1 MRDAVKLTR
10 DKMCSFC
17 GAEWSEENR
26 FMGGYGAQICRECL
40 ERGTELMGDEER
52 MNRTRPPWDD
62 MSVEELLDFLPK
74 IVRTSTQ
81 VDQFLHEWVQ
91 MLHDRGA
98 SWQRIG
104 LTLGVSRQAAWER
117 FHGGKKNL
125 TKSEIS
131 G

>member
-1 MRDAVKLTR
+1 MELTR

-17 GAEWSEENR
+17 GAEWSEDNL
-26 FMGGYGAQICRECL
+26 FAGGYGAQICRECV
-40 ERGTELMGDEER
+40 ERYDRFLHDPENFAAG
-52 MNRTRPPWDD
+52 NRPVWDD
-62 MSVEELLDFLPK
+62 MTVEELLDTLPN
-74 IVRTSTQ
+74 IVRTAGQ

-117 FHGGKKNL
+117 FHRGKKDVAK
-125 TKSEIS
+125 TEKS

>member
-1 MRDAVKLTR
+1 MKLTR

-26 FMGGYGAQICRECL
+26 LIGGYGAQICRECVERSL
-40 ERGTELMGDEER
+40 EILDDDER
-52 MNRTRPPWDD
+52 MNRAKPPWDD
-62 MSVEELLDFLPK
+62 MSIEELLGFLPK
-74 IVRTSTQ
+74 IVRTANQ

-91 MLHDRGA
+91 MLHERGA

-117 FHGGKKNL
+117 FHRSKFDEAEVE
-125 TKSEIS
+125 SS

>member
-1 MRDAVKLTR
+1 MRLTR

-26 FMGGYGAQICRECL
+26 LLGGFGAQICRECI
-40 ERGTELMGDEER
+40 ERGHEILDELAR
-52 MNRTRPPWDD
+52 SNRTPTPPWDD
-62 MSVEELLDFLPK
+62 MSIEELLNFLPN
-74 IVRTSTQ
+74 IVRTATQ

-91 MLHDRGA
+91 MLHERGA

-104 LTLGVSRQAAWER
+104 MTLGVSRQAAWER
-117 FHGGKKNL
+117 FHRSKPDV
-125 TKSEIS
+125 TQDEIS